1 MYSIQKINDKQNTK
15 LRKKTQE
22 IKKIKTYVVG

>member
-22 IKKIKTYVVG
+22 IKKIKTFVVG